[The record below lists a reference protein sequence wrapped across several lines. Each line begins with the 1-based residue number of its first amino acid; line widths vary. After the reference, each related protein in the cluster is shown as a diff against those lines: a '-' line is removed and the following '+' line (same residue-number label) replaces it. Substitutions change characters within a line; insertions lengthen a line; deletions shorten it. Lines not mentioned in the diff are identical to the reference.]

1 MLFHLT
7 AATHFI
13 HTRRCWSSEFQ
24 SSTPFSTLSNTSQ
37 EKDMSETLPNDLAEK
52 LEEVAEEAAECP
64 LPVNFS
70 LSVLTQP

>member
-1 MLFHLT
+1 
-7 AATHFI
+7 
-13 HTRRCWSSEFQ
+13 
-24 SSTPFSTLSNTSQ
+24 
-37 EKDMSETLPNDLAEK
+37 MSETLPNDLAEK